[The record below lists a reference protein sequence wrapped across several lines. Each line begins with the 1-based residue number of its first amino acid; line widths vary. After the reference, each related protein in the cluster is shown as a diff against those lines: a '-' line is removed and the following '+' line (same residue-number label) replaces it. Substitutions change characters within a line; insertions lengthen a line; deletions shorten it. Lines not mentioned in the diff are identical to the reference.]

1 MKNDENILFILMQK
15 NKDFGTKIKE
25 IRYKYEIFLKI
36 QRMQKTKEFGA
47 INYFTQKLCFCWKLF
62 TKQVM
67 KRVISFVPA
76 AAKSKERLATT

>member
-1 MKNDENILFILMQK
+1 MQKQKKMKNDENILFILMQK

-47 INYFTQKLCFCWKLF
+47 INYFTL
-62 TKQVM
+62 
-67 KRVISFVPA
+67 
-76 AAKSKERLATT
+76 